1 VWLTLRF
8 AYRWGAK
15 DSKAMSE
22 PRPVR
27 WILDLG
33 TDTWK
38 NQAQEIAQSNAD
50 HAKWRREMEATLVR
64 EQERSKAL
72 ADALDELMAFQN
84 GCPLPSYRK
93 ASRCLG
99 G

>member
-1 VWLTLRF
+1 MSSHDIADLAFCAFIVWLTLRF

-33 TDTWK
+33 TDTKWGKVSALYFSRGERYYFMVK
-38 NQAQEIAQSNAD
+38 NGDVALMPAYIV
-50 HAKWRREMEATLVR
+50 EAH
-64 EQERSKAL
+64 
-72 ADALDELMAFQN
+72 DEA
-84 GCPLPSYRK
+84 PK
-93 ASRCLG
+93 
-99 G
+99 